1 MKTGALVK
9 TPETMTQTSSYLDDL
24 VDMATG
30 GAELGL
36 SMLPFVGG
44 AYEAASGYSDMGD
57 IEGQM
62 EALYQKATPGQRA
75 MMDEYKDEQTAKARA
90 VNETLRIQTRKMD

>member
-1 MKTGALVK
+1 M
-9 TPETMTQTSSYLDDL
+9 PETMAQTSSYLDDL

-30 GAELGL
+30 GAEFGI

-62 EALYQKATPGQRA
+62 EALYTKATPGQRA
-75 MMDEYKDEQTAKARA
+75 MMDEYIDEKSAKARE
-90 VNETLRIQTRKMD
+90 VNEALRTQTRKMD